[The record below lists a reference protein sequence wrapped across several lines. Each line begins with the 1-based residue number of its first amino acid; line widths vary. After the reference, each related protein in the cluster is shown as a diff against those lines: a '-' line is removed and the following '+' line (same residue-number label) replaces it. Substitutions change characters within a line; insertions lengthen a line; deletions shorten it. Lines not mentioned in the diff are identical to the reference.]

1 MQGQLL
7 LGVIIGFITYVGLKI
22 FFDFEESLLL
32 AFLAGLAEL
41 VPIIGPFIAAI
52 PALVV
57 AVISGTSVVLVG
69 AFYLIVQMIEAQIIY
84 PSVVK
89 KVVGIPSILVI
100 LALIIGV
107 QLFGFLGAILAI
119 PVAAAFMEYVKDVEK
134 RQREALKTGEEKEVD
149 LSKTKKD

>member
-57 AVISGTSVVLVG
+57 AVISGTSVILVG